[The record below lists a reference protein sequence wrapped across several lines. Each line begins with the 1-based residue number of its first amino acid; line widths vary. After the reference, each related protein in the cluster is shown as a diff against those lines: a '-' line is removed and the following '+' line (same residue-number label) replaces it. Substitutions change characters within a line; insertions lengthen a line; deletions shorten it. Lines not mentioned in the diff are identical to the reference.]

1 MLSPA
6 SDISEYIKRIFN
18 SLLSLFLDKDNGRI
32 YVEKSISLL
41 DKIIQEN
48 GGMSGS
54 QTYSFFASFLSSQ
67 HQVAL
72 TAHNLKLSIT
82 DVCKSE
88 WDLQCAFTI
97 VQEFIK
103 VAEGSWRKEKFAY
116 KFFIALCESILD
128 EKIVADIF
136 AKKNEEGVYI
146 SAALFTVTANE
157 LLSQHVPSITPPQST
172 SPEEAYLGVY
182 EDSGGLPRSSSLES
196 LEVVHEPT
204 YSNNM
209 GHNAE
214 EGGLLHTLPS
224 EEGFAPPWL
233 PAFSQAVPKS
243 PTLINPFAAIALVQ
257 LGSEDARELT
267 GGCCTRKQLKW

>member
-32 YVEKSISLL
+32 YVEESISLL

-67 HQVAL
+67 HQVVQ
-72 TAHNLKLSIT
+72 TAHNLKISIT
-82 DVCKSE
+82 DVCKSK

-146 SAALFTVTANE
+146 SSVLFAVTANE
-157 LLSQHVPSITPPQST
+157 LLSQHVPSITPPQSA
-172 SPEEAYLGVY
+172 SPEGACLGVN
-182 EDSGGLPRSSSLES
+182 EDSGGLPGSSSLES
-196 LEVVHEPT
+196 LDVVHEPT
-204 YSNNM
+204 HSNDV
-209 GHNAE
+209 GHNTE
-214 EGGLLHTLPS
+214 EGGLLHALPS
-224 EEGFAPPWL
+224 GGSFAPPFL
-233 PAFSQAVPKS
+233 PTFAQAVPES
-243 PTLINPFAAIALVQ
+243 PTLINPFAAMALVQ
-257 LGSEDARELT
+257 LSSEDVQALT
-267 GGCCTRKQLKW
+267 GGVCPSKQLKG